1 MGLMRLK
8 IPAALALVCTAF
20 FVTFLQV
27 KANEE
32 TDDPVSA
39 AAIWSPEDDDLIEIE
54 QSCQGEP
61 AASYGKCF
69 VEQMGGFASSDAVAF
84 SQSLIAQTPS
94 RPGYLKGL
102 REAGPVDLG
111 LVTYIGAQNAGQGWA
126 LVNGSPAVVN
136 VDDLKLLPQST
147 MEKDPQFN
155 VLRIQYP
162 PAGLS
167 IEDDDR
173 KTDSLPEM
181 QALGDGNQRFVIGYS
196 LKEPCPACKIV
207 GHASFG
213 FDFDATG
220 KFLGVNF
227 IRVTPVNRQKRPA

>member
-1 MGLMRLK
+1 MSLMKLK
-8 IPAALALVCTAF
+8 IPAALVLVCTAF

-32 TDDPVSA
+32 TDDPISSS
-39 AAIWSPEDDDLIEIE
+39 AIWSPDDDDLVEIE
-54 QSCQGEP
+54 QSCQTE
-61 AASYGKCF
+61 AATSYSKCF
-69 VEQMGGFASSDAVAF
+69 VEQMGGFASSEAVAF
-84 SQSLIAQTPS
+84 SRSLMEKPPA
-94 RPGYLKGL
+94 RAGYLKEL

-111 LVTYIGAQNAGQGWA
+111 LVTYIGGENASQGWT
-126 LVNGSPAVVN
+126 LVNGSPAVVS
-136 VDDLKLLPQST
+136 VDDLKLLPQSA
-147 MEKDPQFN
+147 MEKDRLFN
-155 VLRIQYP
+155 SLRTQYP
-162 PAGLS
+162 QIRLT
-167 IEDDDR
+167 IENDDR

-220 KFLGVNF
+220 KFLGVTF
-227 IRVTPVNRQKRPA
+227 IRVAPVNL

>member
-1 MGLMRLK
+1 MSLTKLK

-32 TDDPVSA
+32 TDDPISP
-39 AAIWSPEDDDLIEIE
+39 AAIWSPEDSDLIEIA

-61 AASYGKCF
+61 APSYGKCF
-69 VEQMGGFASSDAVAF
+69 VEQMGGFASSEAVAF
-84 SQSLIAQTPS
+84 SQSLIEKSPS
-94 RPGYLKGL
+94 RAGYLKGL

-111 LVTYIGAQNAGQGWA
+111 LVAYVRAENASQGWA
-126 LVNGSPAVVN
+126 LVNGAPAVVN
-136 VDDLKLLPQST
+136 ADDVKLLPQST

-155 VLRIQYP
+155 TLRGQFPQI
-162 PAGLS
+162 GVT
-167 IEDDDR
+167 IENDDR
-173 KTDSLPEM
+173 KADFPPEM
-181 QALGDGNQRFVIGYS
+181 QALGDGSQRFIIPYS
-196 LKEPCPACKIV
+196 LKEPCHACNVV

-220 KFLGVNF
+220 KFLGVTF
-227 IRVTPVNRQKRPA
+227 IRVAPVDR

>member
-32 TDDPVSA
+32 TDDPISPS
-39 AAIWSPEDDDLIEIE
+39 AIWSPEDGDLAEIE
-54 QSCQGEP
+54 QSCQAEP
-61 AASYGKCF
+61 APSYGKCF
-69 VEQMGGFASSDAVAF
+69 VEQMGGFASSEAVAF
-84 SQSLIAQTPS
+84 SQSLIEKTPS
-94 RPGYLKGL
+94 HAGYLKGL

-111 LVTYIGAQNAGQGWA
+111 LVTYIRAENASQGWA

-136 VDDLKLLPQST
+136 VDDPKLLPLSAL
-147 MEKDPQFN
+147 EKDQQFN
-155 VLRIQYP
+155 ALRKQDPQI
-162 PAGLS
+162 ALT

-173 KTDSLPEM
+173 KADSLPEM
-181 QALGDGNQRFVIGYS
+181 QALGDGSQRFVIAYS
-196 LKEPCPACKIV
+196 LKEPCPACKIA

-220 KFLGVNF
+220 KFLGVSF
-227 IRVTPVNRQKRPA
+227 IRVTPVDH